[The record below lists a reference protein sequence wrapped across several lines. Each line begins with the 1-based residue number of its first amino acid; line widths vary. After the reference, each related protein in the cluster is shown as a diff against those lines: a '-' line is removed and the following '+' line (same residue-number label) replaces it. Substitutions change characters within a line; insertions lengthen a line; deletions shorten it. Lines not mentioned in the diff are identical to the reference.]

1 MVFTYIL
8 ELENGEKCRFEIDT
22 AKLECEYDALQQEEH
37 AAWTRLENFK
47 CQCCPLQ
54 NYKYCPAAVD
64 IEEIAERFRKVL
76 SWEKVKVTV
85 LTDVRIY
92 QTECDTQRG
101 LMSLY
106 GLIMANSNC
115 PVLSRMKPLAR
126 THVPI
131 PTEEETITRVVGTY
145 LIKQYLLYKNHDSK
159 PDWDLTE
166 LIRLYGDLEQV
177 NLALSKRLRSASE
190 ADANINAIISFHSIS
205 SIFALEL
212 ENMLEEMRDL
222 LVDGF

>member
-1 MVFTYIL
+1 MVFKYIL
-8 ELENGEKCRFEIDT
+8 ELENGEKCQFVINT
-22 AKLECEYDALQQEEH
+22 AETECNVAQQEEH

-76 SWEKVKVTV
+76 SWERVKVTV
-85 LTDVRIY
+85 MTDVRVY
-92 QTECDTQRG
+92 QIECDTQRG

-106 GLIMANSNC
+106 GLIMASSDC
-115 PVLSRMKPLAR
+115 PILSRMKPLAR

-131 PTEEETITRVVGTY
+131 PTEEEIITRVVGTY
-145 LIKQYLLYKNHDSK
+145 LIKQYLLYKNHGAK

-177 NLALSKRLRSASE
+177 NLALTKRLGSASE
-190 ADANINAIISFHSIS
+190 ADANLNAIISFHSLS

-212 ENMLEEMRDL
+212 ENMLEQMRDL
-222 LVDGF
+222 LMDGF

>member
-1 MVFTYIL
+1 MVFKYIL
-8 ELENGEKCRFEIDT
+8 ELDNGEKCHFEINT
-22 AKLECEYDALQQEEH
+22 AESESNAVQQEEH
-37 AAWTRLENFK
+37 PAWTSLENFK

-64 IEEIAERFRKVL
+64 IEKIAERFRKVL
-76 SWEKVKVTV
+76 SWERVKVTV
-85 LTDVRIY
+85 QTDARIY
-92 QTECDTQRG
+92 QIECDTQKG

-106 GLIMANSNC
+106 GLMMANSNC
-115 PVLSRMKPLAR
+115 PILSRMKPLAR

-131 PTEEETITRVVGTY
+131 PTEEEIITRVVGTY
-145 LIKQYLLYKNHDSK
+145 LIKQYLLYKNHSVK
-159 PDWDLTE
+159 PDWDLSE
-166 LIRLYGDLEQV
+166 LIRLYDDLQQV

-212 ENMLEEMRDL
+212 ENMLEQMRDL
-222 LVDGF
+222 LMDGF